1 MSISVMM
8 AICFAMKDGSTE
20 CKVSALYDL
29 PTTNNVEMCTSMA
42 DAKINDIL
50 LESGKEGWATG
61 VCFPQDKYSAVVT
74 RSVSFLEAK
83 GYKVSFEAYKGN

>member
-20 CKVSALYDL
+20 CKVSAMYDL
-29 PTTNNVEMCTSMA
+29 PTTNNIEMCTSMS

-61 VCFPQDKYSAVVT
+61 VCFPQDKYSVVVT

-83 GYKVSFEAYKGN
+83 GYKVNFEAYKGN

>member
-8 AICFAMKDGSTE
+8 AICFAMKDGSAE
-20 CKVSALYDL
+20 CNVSAMYNL
-29 PTTNNVEMCTSMA
+29 PTTNNVEMCTRMA

-83 GYKVSFEAYKGN
+83 GYKVNFEGYKGN